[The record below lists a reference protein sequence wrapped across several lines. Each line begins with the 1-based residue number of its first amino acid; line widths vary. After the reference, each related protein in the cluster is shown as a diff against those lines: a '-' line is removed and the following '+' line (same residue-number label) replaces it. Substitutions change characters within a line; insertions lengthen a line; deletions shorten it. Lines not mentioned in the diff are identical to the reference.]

1 MAHLKK
7 VKDMTNTNLISQN
20 DSHLTINDLQVIED
34 EPRIKDIVLGER
46 LGFGRAVKVKD
57 IIERNI
63 SELEQYGSCPQTG
76 ETAKVGCVTRKIKT
90 YYLNEAQ
97 ALLLCMFSRTAQAA
111 QVRKELIDVYMAYR
125 RQQLPSLDVK
135 SLAAAVASELKM
147 QLAAPRKVSYI
158 PEILQDFCRDQVL
171 RMDIVTPFADIYQ
184 IFELYCL
191 SHDKPT
197 PSANRLSRYLQSEG
211 FQKTTDRRG
220 NKAFVLGIKEYDKS
234 RFRYVFAPIDGYN
247 GAGIYRCKNGECYQI
262 IDKISGKGA
271 SYSWY
276 NLRTGQAEG
285 PFGTC
290 NIEDFNDRIVSK
302 MTSKIEIMGI
312 DGAALYLGSAK

>member
-1 MAHLKK
+1 
-7 VKDMTNTNLISQN
+7 MTNDLITYSFKNNPIRTLNKNGEVWFVAKDVADALEYRSAPDAIRCLDPDEKDKHNVRTLRGSQSMN
-20 DSHLTINDLQVIED
+20 IINESGLYSLILLSRKPEAKTFKKWVT
-34 EPRIKDIVLGER
+34 
-46 LGFGRAVKVKD
+46 
-57 IIERNI
+57 
-63 SELEQYGSCPQTG
+63 SE
-76 ETAKVGCVTRKIKT
+76 V
-90 YYLNEAQ
+90 
-97 ALLLCMFSRTAQAA
+97 
-111 QVRKELIDVYMAYR
+111 
-125 RQQLPSLDVK
+125 LPSIRKTGAYGAPLDVK
-135 SLAAAVASELKM
+135 SLAAAVASELKT

>member
-1 MAHLKK
+1 MKNEISIYNFKQNQIRTQSVDGNPWFCLNDCCEALGIARGYKSATRLSSEGVRETSLPTSGGSQVAK
-7 VKDMTNTNLISQN
+7 FINEPNLY
-20 DSHLTINDLQVIED
+20 
-34 EPRIKDIVLGER
+34 R
-46 LGFGRAVKVKD
+46 LIFRSNK
-57 IIERNI
+57 
-63 SELEQYGSCPQTG
+63 PQ
-76 ETAKVGCVTRKIKT
+76 
-90 YYLNEAQ
+90 AQ
-97 ALLLCMFSRTAQAA
+97 AFA
-111 QVRKELIDVYMAYR
+111 DWVYSEV
-125 RQQLPSLDVK
+125 LPSIRKTGGYGAPLDVK
-135 SLAAAVASELKM
+135 SLAAAVASELKT
-147 QLAAPRKVSYI
+147 QLATPRKVSYI

>member
-1 MAHLKK
+1 MTNSISIYKFNQNQVRTQLIDGEPWFCLSDARAALSINGSLKK
-7 VKDMTNTNLISQN
+7 GCTFSENGVRKTPLIDNLGRQQSA
-20 DSHLTINDLQVIED
+20 TFIN
-34 EPRIKDIVLGER
+34 EPNLYR
-46 LGFGRAVKVKD
+46 LIFRSNK
-57 IIERNI
+57 
-63 SELEQYGSCPQTG
+63 PQ
-76 ETAKVGCVTRKIKT
+76 
-90 YYLNEAQ
+90 AQ
-97 ALLLCMFSRTAQAA
+97 AFA
-111 QVRKELIDVYMAYR
+111 DWVYSEV
-125 RQQLPSLDVK
+125 LPSIRKTGAYGVPLDVK
-135 SLAAAVASELKM
+135 SLAQAVASELKT

-171 RMDIVTPFADIYQ
+171 RMDIVTSFADIYQ